1 MKTKPE
7 KPYNRGK
14 NPTHPAQ
21 LYSCHNSLYYLQFDR
36 IDPTNNNYQ
45 TNNNLAEEKGLT
57 KTPQPKKIAWSTEH
71 HHPWRSAM
79 VDGKRSTAEN

>member
-45 TNNNLAEEKGLT
+45 TNNNLAEEKDPT
-57 KTPQPKKIAWSTEH
+57 KTPQLEKTMEH
-71 HHPWRSAM
+71 RAPPPLEKHRGTW
-79 VDGKRSTAEN
+79 